1 MAKKDEVENEPL
13 TEKQRITALEES
25 VGTNKIVLLIV
36 ALLLIV
42 IISVSIT
49 VITITVFGDEEEESV
64 NLEVVEELQLQISE
78 LTSQNEA
85 QTQQIKSL
93 KKILPVIQD
102 QLGNTSNLKL
112 LNVVMEQEKGNQEFL
127 EALRTGMYD
136 LAHMLPGSRTW
147 LEVYGEKVDL
157 AEAHSKDREKD
168 LKRILIQSD
177 SQDEE
182 DLW

>member
-1 MAKKDEVENEPL
+1 TMAKKDEVEHEPL

-25 VGTNKIVLLIV
+25 VGTNKIVLLVV

-112 LNVVMEQEKGNQEFL
+112 
-127 EALRTGMYD
+127 
-136 LAHMLPGSRTW
+136 
-147 LEVYGEKVDL
+147 
-157 AEAHSKDREKD
+157 
-168 LKRILIQSD
+168 
-177 SQDEE
+177 
-182 DLW
+182 